1 MKVNQATPTA
11 PKETVLYPNISTKP
25 ERLIN
30 DKIKANNIFNNNI
43 SIKDIKNY
51 H

>member
-11 PKETVLYPNISTKP
+11 PKETLLYPNISTQS

-30 DKIKANNIFNNNI
+30 DKIKANNNFNNNI